1 MQSQSIKYWVM
12 VVLAILCL
20 AMAVQANAMA
30 KEVTLIGEIN
40 DTNQLVAD
48 GEIYDIADTPAGDDL
63 VRNYISA
70 RVKVIGTLEDG
81 EELKIIRVKSFQ
93 VVDE

>member
-1 MQSQSIKYWVM
+1 MRGQSFRYWEI
-12 VVLAILCL
+12 ILVIL
-20 AMAVQANAMA
+20 FLLMTVPVGTMA

-63 VRNYISA
+63 VKNYISA
-70 RVKVIGTLEDG
+70 RVKVIGTITDG
-81 EELKIIRVKSFQ
+81 EELKIIRVTSFQ
-93 VVDE
+93 EVDE

>member
-1 MQSQSIKYWVM
+1 MRGQSFKYLGIFLIV
-12 VVLAILCL
+12 LCL
-20 AMAVQANAMA
+20 VMAVPLGTIAN
-30 KEVTLIGEIN
+30 EITLIGEIN

-70 RVKVIGTLEDG
+70 RVKVIGTIEEG